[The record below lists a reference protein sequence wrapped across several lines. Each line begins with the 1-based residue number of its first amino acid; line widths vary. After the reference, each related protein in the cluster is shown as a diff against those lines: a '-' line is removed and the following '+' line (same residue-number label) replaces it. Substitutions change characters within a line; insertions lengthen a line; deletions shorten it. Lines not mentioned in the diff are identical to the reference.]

1 MNPGFS
7 QRVRLGV
14 IWSLVQ
20 NWGLRIGGLMVFMI
34 LARILSPSEMGLFAA
49 ATTVIAFCA
58 LFVDS
63 GLSEAVVQAR
73 EITPRQLSSVFVLN
87 LVTALGLVLGLW
99 LGAEWLAA
107 YFKLPDL
114 TWILRIS
121 AFSILFSAFT
131 FSQMAMFRRAFE
143 YKRLAA
149 VTLGSTFVSGAVA
162 IFMALNGSGVWSL
175 VIQTL
180 VAASYTALLLWWRPQ
195 WRLQWGF
202 DWMQVKGLTGYGV
215 QRLLTNLM
223 DFANTRFIELF
234 LAAVYGAATLGL
246 YVVGARVYQALMQVL
261 CSAIL
266 DIAHNAFSRLADD
279 VARMREVYYKALEL
293 AAALSMPVFILLAA
307 LAPELN
313 QTLFGNKWHGAE
325 KVFVPLLTLGG
336 IQVLQFF
343 NGVMYNAMGKP
354 GIGLKFM
361 IGKTI
366 VTMVALYAARGLS
379 FVDVLW
385 VYFFSQIIIAPAS
398 FYVARRVVAISY
410 RRVLG
415 ATWPF
420 ISGVLV
426 AVLVIQLARTQVSD
440 AWPAVLRLSLLGGL
454 GAGLYLAVVL
464 LVARPRVL
472 NLVASFRSR
481 EKVL

>member
-20 NWGLRIGGLMVFMI
+20 NWGLRIGGLVVFMI